1 MVVEAAAEAEAGS
14 AEAESAGVIHTSRMN
29 TPREFR
35 IMSIRA
41 FIVRTLVVAIAMA
54 WAPTPSF
61 ADQHEFRFQNGSS
74 WRGDD
79 GDAVVVVFSEN
90 GVEQQMTGNVVKID
104 GSSPFRLVVI
114 KGDIAGG
121 IATKAIF
128 ESDIVSMSATDDV
141 GGGADA
147 AAPGRTRP
155 NRPVGEEAT
164 ESAESTSTKPG
175 VFLLPWEGTV
185 GIMARHDEIEAIA
198 AEADKHGPGQII
210 VLEINS
216 PGGLVM
222 EGDKIHETL
231 MEVKKRHRVVAW
243 IKKAISAGAFTALHC
258 DEIYFMKVG
267 AMGSAVMFAGQTS
280 ISGPQLD
287 AWVKDF
293 GDVAEA
299 GGRSRI
305 PAECMITRTKM
316 ASYDKDPDTGRVTWY
331 PDMRGEFRISDDT
344 QVLTL
349 NAENAMHSDY
359 IDGIADTTDEL
370 AVLLDMAEW
379 HEISD
384 EGRRIHRRW
393 KDTVEACKEDV
404 PRILRD
410 LSIKPED
417 QQLVL
422 LEKLLRWYDRCEPVM
437 LYELN
442 GPGGGKEELR
452 RAIERLRRQRAQQR
466 RN

>member
-1 MVVEAAAEAEAGS
+1 MS
-14 AEAESAGVIHTSRMN
+14 MRN
-29 TPREFR
+29 NLFR
-35 IMSIRA
+35 NL
-41 FIVRTLVVAIAMA
+41 IVLLTTALFVQPLAL
-54 WAPTPSF
+54 
-61 ADQHEFRFQNGSS
+61 ADGHEFRFANGSS

-79 GDAVVVVFSEN
+79 GDTVVVVYVEN
-90 GVEQQMTGNVVKID
+90 GVEQTLTGTVLKVD
-104 GSSPFRLVVI
+104 GSAPYRLVVV
-114 KGDIAGG
+114 KGDIAGAT
-121 IATKAIF
+121 ATKAVF
-128 ESDIVSMSATDDV
+128 ESDIVSMTTTTS
-141 GGGADA
+141 GGDA
-147 AAPGRTRP
+147 ASESGRKRPTRP
-155 NRPVGEEAT
+155 AAKGGDSKSDAG
-164 ESAESTSTKPG
+164 SAASEGDGSDKPG
-175 VFLLPWEGTV
+175 VFLLPWEGQV
-185 GIMARHDEIEAIA
+185 GILARHDEIEAIA
-198 AEADKHGPGQII
+198 AEADKYGPGQII

-231 MEVKKRHRVVAW
+231 MEVKKRHRVIAW

-258 DEIYFMKVG
+258 DEIYFMTVG

-305 PAECMITRTKM
+305 PAECMVTRTKM
-316 ASYDKDPDTGRVTWY
+316 ASYDKDPETGRITWY
-331 PDMRGEFRISDDT
+331 PDMRGEYDISDDT

-349 NAENAMHSDY
+349 NAENALHSDF

-370 AVLLDMAEW
+370 AVLLDLPEW
-379 HEISD
+379 HEIND
-384 EGRRIHRRW
+384 EGRRIHKRW
-393 KDTVEACKEDV
+393 TDNVEACKREV
-404 PRILRD
+404 PRIMRD

-437 LYELN
+437 LYEFG
-442 GPGGGKEELR
+442 GPGGGKDELR
-452 RAIERLRRQRAQQR
+452 RAIERLRRQKARQG

>member
-1 MVVEAAAEAEAGS
+1 ML
-14 AEAESAGVIHTSRMN
+14 N
-29 TPREFR
+29 
-35 IMSIRA
+35 RA
-41 FIVRTLVVAIAMA
+41 TVLRTLLVLLAVAVLRQPQAV
-54 WAPTPSF
+54 
-61 ADQHEFRFQNGSS
+61 ADTHEFRFDNGSS

-79 GDAVVVVFSEN
+79 GDLVTVVFSEN
-90 GVEQQMTGNVVKID
+90 GIEQTLNGKVVMVDGSAPHRIVVVK
-104 GSSPFRLVVI
+104 GE
-114 KGDIAGG
+114 IAGVT
-121 IATKAIF
+121 ASKSIF
-128 ESDIVSMSATDDV
+128 ESDIISMSTTGK
-141 GGGADA
+141 GGGDAGSSKPVRPRPTRPSADA
-147 AAPGRTRP
+147 DSEDIDTDAAT
-155 NRPVGEEAT
+155 
-164 ESAESTSTKPG
+164 STSDKPG

-198 AEADKHGPGQII
+198 AEADKYGPGQII

-231 MEVKKRHRVVAW
+231 MEVKKRHRIIAW

-280 ISGPQLD
+280 ISGAQLD

-305 PAECMITRTKM
+305 PAECMVTRTKM
-316 ASYDKDPDTGRVTWY
+316 ASYDKDPETGKVTWY
-331 PDMRGEFRISDDT
+331 PDMRGEFDISDDT
-344 QVLTL
+344 QVLTI
-349 NAENAMHSDY
+349 NAEQAMDSHF
-359 IDGIADTTDEL
+359 IDGVADTEEEL
-370 AVLLDMAEW
+370 AVLLDLPEW
-379 HEISD
+379 HEIND
-384 EGRRIHRRW
+384 EGRRIHKRW
-393 KDTVEACKEDV
+393 IDNVEACKREV
-404 PRILRD
+404 PRIIRD
-410 LSIKPED
+410 LQIKPED

-437 LYELN
+437 LYEFN
-442 GPGGGKEELR
+442 GPGGGKDELR
-452 RAIERLRRQRAQQR
+452 RTIERLRRQKARQG